1 MAWRVGVITMK
12 VRNRARPVRTWLG
25 GRSCVPRARRTNE
38 RTMTMRVKDVIRI
51 RIAGARERT
60 VRTIAISSVD
70 VMFSGFVA
78 SLAPSSRLRPP
89 FSAGREEEDTGFG
102 GWGL

>member
-1 MAWRVGVITMK
+1 
-12 VRNRARPVRTWLG
+12 
-25 GRSCVPRARRTNE
+25 
-38 RTMTMRVKDVIRI
+38 MRVKDVIRI

-102 GWGL
+102 GWGYGGFGYGGWNTPTVIVPVK